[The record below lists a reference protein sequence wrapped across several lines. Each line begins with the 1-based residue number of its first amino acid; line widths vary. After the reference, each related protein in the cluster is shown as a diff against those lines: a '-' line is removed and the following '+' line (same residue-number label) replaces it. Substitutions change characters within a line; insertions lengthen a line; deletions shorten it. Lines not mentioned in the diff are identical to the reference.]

1 MVDDIADLFEAAK
14 AAELFEI
21 AKRAD
26 VATKEE

>member
-1 MVDDIADLFEAAK
+1 MVDDIADLFDAH